1 MRKEY
6 VMIEEQ
12 DTPHDGLVAQGLQKI
27 RWAEKRFV
35 VFGYGSV
42 GLGIACTLRRLGGQV
57 TVVEVDPIII

>member
-1 MRKEY
+1 
-6 VMIEEQ
+6 MIEEQ
-12 DTPHDGLVAQGLQKI
+12 HQDIPDVDLVAQGLQKI

-42 GLGIACTLRRLGGQV
+42 GRGIARTLRRLGGQV